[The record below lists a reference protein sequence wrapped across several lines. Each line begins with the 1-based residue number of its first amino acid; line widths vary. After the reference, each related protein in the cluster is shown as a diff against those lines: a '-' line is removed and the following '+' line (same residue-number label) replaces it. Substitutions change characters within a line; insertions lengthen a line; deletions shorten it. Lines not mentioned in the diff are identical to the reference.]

1 MALVIKHW
9 YADTKPN
16 AAGNYIEI
24 SARESGLFAWFL
36 ALIKID
42 PSYFLYVSYDQIL
55 FQSSNF
61 SGYKKVFLLTRSV
74 SSSFFGYYKPW
85 KAALAIFTIGFML
98 GSTIVSSSAVFGL
111 LTMLI
116 GTGIAA
122 AYYFLNKEL
131 LIGFS
136 EMNGDDYAL
145 VLKRSIIEG
154 KEIDEKQ
161 MELVTSILNTLIHS
175 RGETA

>member
-1 MALVIKHW
+1 MSLVIKHW

-16 AAGNYIEI
+16 AQGNYVEI

-36 ALIKID
+36 SLIKID

-55 FQSSNF
+55 FQSSSF

-74 SSSFFGYYKPW
+74 TSSFFGYYKPW
-85 KAALAIFTIGFML
+85 KTAATIFAIGFML
-98 GSTIVSSSAVFGL
+98 GSAVVQNSAMFGL

-116 GTGIAA
+116 GAVIAA
-122 AYYFLNKEL
+122 VYYFLNKEL

-136 EMNGDDYAL
+136 EQNGQEYAL

-161 MELVTSILNTLIHS
+161 LELVTNILNTLIHS
-175 RGETA
+175 RGEKD